1 MKNNVKETNK
11 KVIVGVS
18 VGAAVLVLVIILA
31 IVFGGKIISSFKN
44 GSDNEKN
51 PQKDSA
57 SQSEQIT
64 DNGDKGTESGSGNQN
79 QNQNVTPKDT
89 GNSKVEVK
97 NVEANITDK
106 QITVPIY
113 ATKNDGMTAAKLV
126 LDFDTDAF
134 EYADCKAGDI
144 FSNCQ
149 GNFKDGKI
157 IIVAQSGANE
167 SDVKGAGVITNVV
180 LVPKKGAAAGDYE
193 IKVSK
198 ESEFANWDAQFV
210 TPTVEVGKITLK

>member
-1 MKNNVKETNK
+1 MKNSVKETNK

-51 PQKDSA
+51 PQNDST

-79 QNQNVTPKDT
+79 VTPKDT
-89 GNSKVEVK
+89 GKDKVEVK
-97 NVEANITDK
+97 NVEASITDK

-126 LDFDTDAF
+126 LEFDTNAF

-180 LVPKKGAAAGDYE
+180 LVPKNGAAAGDYE